1 MAPVHVLAAEVA
13 GEAIAGVV
21 GFVTL
26 VIVGISSWALVLLVK
41 MSQLLARI
49 EERTEDLAR
58 RLADLERHRD

>member
-1 MAPVHVLAAEVA
+1 MSPVHVLGAEVA

-41 MSQLLARI
+41 TSQLLARI
-49 EERTEDLAR
+49 EERTEDHDR
-58 RLADLERHRD
+58 RIADLERHRD